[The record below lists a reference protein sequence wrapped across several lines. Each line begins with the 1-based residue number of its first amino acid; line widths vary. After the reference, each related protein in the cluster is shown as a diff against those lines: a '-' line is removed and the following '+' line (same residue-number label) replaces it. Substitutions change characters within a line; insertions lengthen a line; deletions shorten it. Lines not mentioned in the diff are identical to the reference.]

1 MGTYTPEK
9 LVKNEFFMSL
19 PLNMLSEE
27 VHEALQEEDAFNE
40 ALEFWFVTNWLCE
53 KLRDQEE
60 TVIEHGWHNIWL
72 RTTSG
77 QPIKMDRCIQRII
90 EYINNL

>member
-9 LVKNEFFMSL
+9 LVENEIFMSISFL
-19 PLNMLSEE
+19 MLSEE

-53 KLRDQEE
+53 KLREQEE
-60 TVIEHGWHNIWL
+60 TVIEYGFHNIWL
-72 RTTSG
+72 RTTHG
-77 QPIKMDRCIQRII
+77 QAVKMDSCIQRIVK
-90 EYINNL
+90 YINSL